1 MATRL
6 APAISPD
13 TEFFW
18 NGLREQKLLIQ
29 RCAGCGALRH
39 PPRPMCP
46 KCRSLGWDAIES
58 SGHGTVY
65 SYVMPLEPRFPFFDY
80 PYIVVLVELDEG
92 VRLVSNLCEIDPA
105 DVTAGMPV
113 EVYYRTFDND
123 LVLHQFRPTK
133 GSL

>member
-1 MATRL
+1 MATRP

-29 RCAGCGALRH
+29 RCTECGALRN

-46 KCRSLGWDAIES
+46 KCRSLAWVAIES

-80 PYIVVLVELDEG
+80 PYIVVLVALDEG
-92 VRLVSNLCEIDPA
+92 VRLVSNLWGIEPA
-105 DVTAGMPV
+105 DVTVGMPV
-113 EVYYRTFDND
+113 EVFYRAFAND
-123 LVLHQFRPTK
+123 LVLHQFRPVK
-133 GSL
+133 GSR